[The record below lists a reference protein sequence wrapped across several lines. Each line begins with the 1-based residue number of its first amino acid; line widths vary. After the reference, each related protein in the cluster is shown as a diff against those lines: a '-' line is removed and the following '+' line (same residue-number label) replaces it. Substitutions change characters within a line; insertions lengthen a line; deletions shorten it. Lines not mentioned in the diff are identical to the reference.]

1 MRAILIDPERRAIEE
16 IDVPIDPEGRAPEEI
31 VLSIYEPIK
40 KVLGGPVDTATWLN
54 QMWDGSYDVV
64 YVLDSDHWRE
74 TPRFWFQLDIDP
86 ANRDDPP
93 MSLPLGGKGLVLRVD
108 ERGREGAPAI
118 SVEALTKRVR
128 FTERS
133 RWDIRSAWVCG
144 LSNAALLD
152 ELDVMLEIEP
162 RDSGVARRLEILHD
176 EICRRERGGS
186 LTEDDWR
193 LSTERN

>member
-64 YVLDSDHWRE
+64 YVLDSDHWGE

-86 ANRDDPP
+86 ANSDDPP

-128 FTERS
+128 FMGHSVRVGLWAVERS
-133 RWDIRSAWVCG
+133 
-144 LSNAALLD
+144 
-152 ELDVMLEIEP
+152 
-162 RDSGVARRLEILHD
+162 VARRA
-176 EICRRERGGS
+176 RR
-186 LTEDDWR
+186 DA
-193 LSTERN
+193 